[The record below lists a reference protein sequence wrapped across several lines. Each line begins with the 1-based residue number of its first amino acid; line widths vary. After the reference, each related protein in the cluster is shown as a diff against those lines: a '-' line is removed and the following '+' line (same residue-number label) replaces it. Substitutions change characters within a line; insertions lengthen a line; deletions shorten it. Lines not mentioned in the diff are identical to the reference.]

1 MHSLDSYNL
10 QITAVDKHKQLLISW
25 LLAIASLLCEN
36 NKTHV
41 LKLEITNGSW
51 ILSSS
56 KLFQGEGYFN
66 KLKLYAY
73 DFFSNLNLMLV
84 NFTKRKLHSSRT
96 KSRCLSLLSDIDR
109 VQVSSFLG
117 ALNWHWIEYCSMIVR
132 CFRHSLICQINPGQ
146 TRLYRTISFR
156 QMKDRCPLERT
167 DEPQGNVSCHIL
179 CKP

>member
-73 DFFSNLNLMLV
+73 DFFSQSK
-84 NFTKRKLHSSRT
+84 F
-96 KSRCLSLLSDIDR
+96 D
-109 VQVSSFLG
+109 VS
-117 ALNWHWIEYCSMIVR
+117 E
-132 CFRHSLICQINPGQ
+132 
-146 TRLYRTISFR
+146 LYQKKVTQF
-156 QMKDRCPLERT
+156 
-167 DEPQGNVSCHIL
+167 
-179 CKP
+179 